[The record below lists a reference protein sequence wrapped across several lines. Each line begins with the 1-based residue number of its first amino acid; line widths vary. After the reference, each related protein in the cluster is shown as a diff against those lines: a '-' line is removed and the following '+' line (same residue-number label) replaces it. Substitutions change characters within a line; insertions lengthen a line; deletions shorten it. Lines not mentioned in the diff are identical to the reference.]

1 LLSHFHVV
9 RVGVV
14 EHADN
19 TFTTLPGQV
28 PGKRHEHVLHTVIT
42 LAADE
47 EENGQVFLGIAFVDG
62 RISA

>member
-1 LLSHFHVV
+1 LLSHFHVA

-28 PGKRHEHVLHTVIT
+28 SGKRHEHVLHTVIT

-47 EENGQVFLGIAFVDG
+47 EENGQVFL
-62 RISA
+62 